1 MKLPASV
8 KNPMHCL
15 FSLLVWLCAG
25 VSVVQS
31 MECTNVNSAEELL
44 QRATTVEQG
53 QSVGLCI
60 GSDAPR

>member
-1 MKLPASV
+1 
-8 KNPMHCL
+8 MHCL